1 MFIGQGLS
9 KSHKYKKIVNDFSIE
24 LNTNEIVGLLGPNGA
39 GKTTA
44 FYMMA
49 GIVTPDHGKIYLDGH
64 DITELPMYARVRRGV
79 GYLPQE
85 SSIFRDMTVRDN
97 ILCAIEQNEK
107 DSRIRE
113 RKLDMILQEF
123 SILHL
128 KKSIANALSGGERRR
143 LEMARCIASN
153 PRYVMLDEPFAGV
166 DPIAISDIKIL
177 ITKLKKQN
185 IGVLITDHNVK
196 DAIGI
201 MDRVYIMYEGS
212 ILISGTAKE
221 VVSNTKVKKLY
232 LGEKFIYDS
241 FC

>member
-1 MFIGQGLS
+1 MFVGKGLN
-9 KSHKYKKIVNDFSIE
+9 KSHKYKKIVSDFSIE

-49 GIVTPDHGKIYLDGH
+49 GIVTPDHGQIYLDGH
-64 DITELPMYARVRRGV
+64 DITELPMYARVRQGI

-166 DPIAISDIKIL
+166 DPISISDIKML

-201 MDRVYIMYEGS
+201 MDRVYIMHEGS

-221 VVSNTKVKKLY
+221 VVNNTKVRKFY

>member
-1 MFIGQGLS
+1 MFIGKGLS
-9 KSHKYKKIVNDFSIE
+9 KSHKYKKIVSDFSIE

-49 GIVTPDHGKIYLDGH
+49 GIVTPDHGQIYLDGH

-113 RKLDMILQEF
+113 KKLDMILQEF

-166 DPIAISDIKIL
+166 DPIAISDIKML

-196 DAIGI
+196 DAIGM